1 MPSNINPGVA
11 ANKDTPIMPIIN
23 KKSISTVL
31 IREDAIE
38 GMGSIGASGLSKSL
52 CTSMVD
58 ALITSEST
66 NAQS

>member
-1 MPSNINPGVA
+1 MTTAWNVS
-11 ANKDTPIMPIIN
+11 D
-23 KKSISTVL
+23 
-31 IREDAIE
+31 REDAIE

-58 ALITSEST
+58 AFITLEST